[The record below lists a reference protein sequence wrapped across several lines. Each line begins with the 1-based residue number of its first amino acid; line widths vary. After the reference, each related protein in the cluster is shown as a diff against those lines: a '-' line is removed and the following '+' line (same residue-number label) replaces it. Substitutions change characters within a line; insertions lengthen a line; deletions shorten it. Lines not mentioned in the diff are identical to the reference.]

1 MAPARRYNTSLRPWR
16 SDSRFVFTGTGEGA
30 GRSTQSLLPPDLRA
44 AVVRAQI
51 PPVPAD
57 VGSEGL
63 NRGCVRLDPDHH
75 SGSFKWILVATLLLR
90 TMAFSVLAR
99 SQWRR
104 YRAVAVISDTTIV
117 NVAQRSD
124 SDPV

>member
-1 MAPARRYNTSLRPWR
+1 MAPARRYNTSLKLWR

-30 GRSTQSLLPPDLRA
+30 GRSTESLLPPDLRA
-44 AVVRAQI
+44 AVVRVRV
-51 PPVPAD
+51 PPVP
-57 VGSEGL
+57 GLEGL
-63 NRGCVRLDPDHH
+63 NRGCVRL
-75 SGSFKWILVATLLLR
+75 GSRPPQRLVRMDLVATLLLC

-104 YRAVAVISDTTIV
+104 YRAVAVIFDTTIV

>member
-1 MAPARRYNTSLRPWR
+1 M
-16 SDSRFVFTGTGEGA
+16 D
-30 GRSTQSLLPPDLRA
+30 
-44 AVVRAQI
+44 
-51 PPVPAD
+51 
-57 VGSEGL
+57 
-63 NRGCVRLDPDHH
+63 
-75 SGSFKWILVATLLLR
+75 LVATLLLC

-104 YRAVAVISDTTIV
+104 YRAVAVIFDTTIV

>member
-1 MAPARRYNTSLRPWR
+1 
-16 SDSRFVFTGTGEGA
+16 VF
-30 GRSTQSLLPPDLRA
+30 DW
-44 AVVRAQI
+44 
-51 PPVPAD
+51 
-57 VGSEGL
+57 
-63 NRGCVRLDPDHH
+63 DPDHH

-104 YRAVAVISDTTIV
+104 YRAVAVIFDTTIV